1 MAAQARA
8 KYRAKRINGYA
19 SRLESRVADSL
30 RAGLAPGES
39 LLEQVPI
46 SFACGAKYICDFAIE
61 RDGKVVRYIEAKGV
75 ETPVWKLKLR
85 LLRHEHPQI
94 ADMLTIV
101 SSKGSKPCNA
111 KRGKRSKAAARSAAK
126 SRTRDK

>member
-1 MAAQARA
+1 MALKKRA
-8 KYRAKRINGYA
+8 KYRAKRTDGYA

-39 LLEQVPI
+39 LLEQVRIP
-46 SFACGAKYICDFAIE
+46 FACGAVYICDFAIS
-61 RDGKVVRYIEAKGV
+61 RDGEIVRYIEAKGV
-75 ETPVWKLKLR
+75 ETPVWRLKLR

-101 SSKGSKPCNA
+101 SAKGSRQCNIL
-111 KRGKRSKAAARSAAK
+111 KKKRSRPAARSAGK
-126 SRTRDK
+126 SPTRGK